1 MLNAADP
8 TFAEALSSVGV
19 TVVQAAPAY
28 LEEPRGLYKGG
39 AAFVAKPKSAEEV
52 STIAK
57 ACCDARVGIV
67 PYGGG
72 TGLVSGQIAPEGPA
86 PLILSL
92 EKMTDIRAVYPEED
106 TLVAEAGATISEI
119 QDAAE
124 THNRLFPLNYAS
136 QGTARIGGAL
146 SVNSGGLNVLR
157 YGMARNLCLGIEA
170 VLPDGQILHGLK
182 RLRKDNTG
190 YDLRH
195 LLIGAEGTLGVI
207 TAAALTLA
215 PRPAEVATAV
225 LSVPSPAAALSLLAL
240 FREQVGE
247 AVSAFEL
254 ISSQSFAFLRD
265 THPDQRLPFETDPPW
280 AVLTELGMG
289 PGTDPERRLATIFET
304 ALERGLVTDGLIAQ
318 SGQQRDAFWA
328 MREAIP
334 EANRRIGAIA
344 SHDISVPLSE
354 LAGFIDE
361 AGEAI
366 CAIFP
371 YRINAFGHLGDGNL
385 HYNIF
390 PPTGETLAAYRSNA
404 PKLTRLVHDMVTAR
418 GGSFSAEH
426 GVGRAKSGELE
437 RYGDPAKLSA
447 MRAIK
452 TALDPHGI
460 MNPGA
465 VLR

>member
-8 TFAEALSSVGV
+8 AFAETLSGLGVSVV
-19 TVVQAAPAY
+19 PAPPGY

-39 AAFVAKPKSAEEV
+39 ATFVARPASTEDV
-52 STIAK
+52 SRIVK
-57 ACCDARVGIV
+57 ACGDARVGIV

-72 TGLVSGQIAPEGPA
+72 TGLVSGQILPDGPA

-92 EKMTDIRAVYPEED
+92 EKMTDIRAVFPEEN
-106 TLVAEAGATISEI
+106 TLVAEAGATIAEI

-124 THNRLFPLNYAS
+124 THGRLFPLSYAS

-207 TAAALTLA
+207 TAAALTLQ

-254 ISSQSFAFLRD
+254 ISSQAFAFLRD
-265 THPDQRLPFETDPPW
+265 THPDQRLPFDTDPPW

-289 PGTDPERRLATIFET
+289 PNTDPEDLLGRLFEA
-304 ALERGLVTDGLIAQ
+304 ALDRGLVIDGLIAQ
-318 SGQQRDAFWA
+318 TGQQRDAFWD

-334 EANRRIGAIA
+334 EANRRVGAIA

-354 LAGFIDE
+354 IASFIDA

-366 CAIFP
+366 NALFP
-371 YRINAFGHLGDGNL
+371 CRINAFGHLGDGNL

-390 PPTGETLAAYRSNA
+390 PPAGESRDAYRA
-404 PKLTRLVHDMVTAR
+404 KAGEVTRLVHDMVTAR

-426 GVGRAKSGELE
+426 GVGRAKTGELE

-452 TALDPHGI
+452 TALDPYGI
-460 MNPGA
+460 MNPGS

>member
-1 MLNAADP
+1 MLSPADP
-8 TFAEALSSVGV
+8 ALAEVLANAGVSVV
-19 TVVQAAPAY
+19 PATPAY
-28 LEEPRGLYKGG
+28 LEEPRGLYNGG
-39 AAFVAKPKSAEEV
+39 ATFVARPNSTEDV
-52 STIAK
+52 SKVVK
-57 ACCDARVGIV
+57 ACANARVGIV

-72 TGLVSGQIAPEGPA
+72 TGLVSGQIAPDGPA

-92 EKMTDIRAVYPEED
+92 EKMTKVRAVHPEED
-106 TLVAEAGATISEI
+106 TLVAEAGATIAEL

-124 THNRLFPLNYAS
+124 AHDRLFPLSYAS

-190 YDLRH
+190 YDIRH
-195 LLIGAEGTLGVI
+195 LMIGAEGTLGVI
-207 TAAALTLA
+207 TAAALTLQQ
-215 PRPAEVATAV
+215 RPAEVATAV
-225 LSVPSPAAALSLLAL
+225 LSVPSPAAALSLLSL
-240 FREQVGE
+240 FREHVGE

-254 ISSQSFAFLRD
+254 ISSQAFAFLRD

-289 PGTDPERRLATIFET
+289 PGADPEGLLGTLFEA
-304 ALERGLVTDGLIAQ
+304 ALERGLVIDGLIAQ
-318 SGQQRDAFWA
+318 TGQQRTSFWD

-354 LAGFIDE
+354 LAGFIDD
-361 AGEAI
+361 AGGAI
-366 CAIFP
+366 HALFP
-371 YRINAFGHLGDGNL
+371 CRINAFGHLGDGNL
-385 HYNIF
+385 HYNVF
-390 PPTGETLAAYRSNA
+390 PPPGENKDAYCVQAADV
-404 PKLTRLVHDMVTAR
+404 TRLVHDMVTAR

-426 GVGRAKSGELE
+426 GVGRAKTGELE

-452 TALDPHGI
+452 AAIDPLGI